1 MLYDTMN
8 KQLEKSSTGFL
19 LSYILFGFG
28 RIFNQ
33 RPLVVC
39 ALAMA
44 ALSLVLIVMG
54 YNKLRKSPADTRR
67 DVIRLALRASLSLL
81 LVILCVIALL

>member
-1 MLYDTMN
+1 MN

-28 RIFNQ
+28 RIFNK

>member
-1 MLYDTMN
+1 
-8 KQLEKSSTGFL
+8 
-19 LSYILFGFG
+19 
-28 RIFNQ
+28 
-33 RPLVVC
+33 
-39 ALAMA
+39 
-44 ALSLVLIVMG
+44 MG